1 MTRLHILG
9 PSKCISTM
17 STQTRYNFQTGQFE
31 PLPDYLLN
39 SPNYSG
45 DYDDNWTADDYD
57 RRAAERDGWT
67 SQVWDGR

>member
-1 MTRLHILG
+1 MN
-9 PSKCISTM
+9 
-17 STQTRYNFQTGQFE
+17 TQTRYNFQTGQYE

-45 DYDDNWTADDYD
+45 DYDDNWTAEDYD
-57 RRAAERDGWT
+57 QRRAERDGWT